1 MHVSISKIIRRSKRL
16 SPVKLASSPAK
27 VDKQIPTTSQAIVD
41 EAVDTIHD
49 ISYDSDAELNLTATA
64 HGMCTSCDRLR
75 KIIKAL
81 QKTLSWYKMTKAI
94 FQKKLRPLEYQTL
107 DSDTR
112 ATCVTM
118 AELEE
123 YSDDD
128 SLDTDSDG
136 TASMDYSSFE
146 ESSHSE
152 IDEDITRNTV
162 RLV

>member
-27 VDKQIPTTSQAIVD
+27 VEKQIPTTSQAIVD
-41 EAVDTIHD
+41 EAVDTVHD
-49 ISYDSDAELNLTATA
+49 ISYDSDAELDLTATA
-64 HGMCTSCDRLR
+64 HGTCTSCDRLR
-75 KIIKAL
+75 KKIKAL
-81 QKTLSWYKMTKAI
+81 QKTLSWYKKTKAT
-94 FQKKLRPLEYQTL
+94 FQKKLRQLEQTS

-112 ATCVTM
+112 APCVTT

-162 RLV
+162 R

>member
-1 MHVSISKIIRRSKRL
+1 MHVSISKIIRCSKRL

-27 VDKQIPTTSQAIVD
+27 VDKQIPTTSEAIAD
-41 EAVDTIHD
+41 KAVDTIHD
-49 ISYDSDAELNLTATA
+49 TSYASDAELNLTATA

-75 KIIKAL
+75 KKIKAL
-81 QKTLSWYKMTKAI
+81 QKTLSWYKKTKAT
-94 FQKKLRPLEYQTL
+94 FQKKLRQLEHQTS

-112 ATCVTM
+112 APCVTT
-118 AELEE
+118 AKLEE

-128 SLDTDSDG
+128 SFDTDSDG

-152 IDEDITRNTV
+152 IDKDITRNTV
-162 RLV
+162 R

>member
-16 SPVKLASSPAK
+16 SPVKSASSLAK

-49 ISYDSDAELNLTATA
+49 ISYDSDTELDLTATA
-64 HGMCTSCDRLR
+64 HGTCTSCDQLR
-75 KIIKAL
+75 KKIKAL
-81 QKTLSWYKMTKAI
+81 QKTLSWYKKTKAT
-94 FQKKLRPLEYQTL
+94 FQKKLRQLEHQTS

-112 ATCVTM
+112 APCVTT

-123 YSDDD
+123 YSDR
-128 SLDTDSDG
+128 LDTDSDG
-136 TASMDYSSFE
+136 TASIDYSSFE

-152 IDEDITRNTV
+152 IGEDITRNTV
-162 RLV
+162 R